1 MNDNIFYWIWLQQVI
16 GYGSYKIKNILSKY
30 NDAKSFYELGY
41 AGWKSSNCLTMKGL
55 ERARKYSYNSAKKI
69 ILECAKLNYSIITF
83 NDVEYPERLKNI
95 DNSPCVLYIK
105 GDLPNIDN
113 SIAISI
119 VGTRAADESGMM
131 ISYNFAAELSKSGA
145 LIVSGGALGIDEV
158 AHKGAIDSGGKTVCV
173 LGSGLD
179 ANYPKENSS
188 LRYDISKNGALV
200 SEYPP
205 GIAPMPQNFPV
216 RNRIISGLSL
226 GTLIVQAGKRSGA
239 LITANLA
246 LNQNRDVFAIPGDI
260 RNKLSSGTNDLIKNG
275 AKPVTCPLDII
286 EEYIKVYAD
295 KFNTRDISD
304 KTDKE
309 YKSSNYNSNLVYD
322 LDNKIETGFINK
334 LSDNAK
340 RIYNVLG
347 TDKKHIDD
355 ISVQTKLPANIVLQ
369 AITELEICDAISSY
383 SGKRY
388 SKNLNN

>member
-16 GYGSYKIKNILSKY
+16 GYGSCKIKRILSEY

-41 AGWKSSNCLTMKGL
+41 AGWKSSHCLTVKGL
-55 ERARKYSYNSAKKI
+55 ERAKKYSYNSAKKI
-69 ILECAKLNYSIITF
+69 IEECVKLNQSIITF
-83 NDVEYPERLKNI
+83 NDVRYPERLKNI
-95 DNSPCVLYIK
+95 DNSPCVLYIR
-105 GDLPNIDN
+105 GDLPDIDN

-119 VGTRAADESGMM
+119 VGTRAADESSMM
-131 ISYNFAAELSKSGA
+131 ISYNFATELTKSGA
-145 LIVSGGALGIDEV
+145 LIVSGGALGIDEA

-179 ANYPKENSS
+179 VNYPKENSS
-188 LRYDISKNGALV
+188 LRYDISKNGALI

-205 GIAPMPQNFPV
+205 GVAPMPQNFPV

-260 RNKLSSGTNDLIKNG
+260 RNELSEGTNDLIKNG
-275 AKPVTCPLDII
+275 AKPVTCSLDII

-295 KFNTRDISD
+295 KFNIKDVKYEDD
-304 KTDKE
+304 KKYE
-309 YKSSNYNSNLVYD
+309 SNNYNSNLVCNT
-322 LDNKIETGFINK
+322 DNTIDTSFINK
-334 LSDNAK
+334 LSNNAK
-340 RIYNVLG
+340 KVYNALG

-369 AITELEICDAISSY
+369 AITELEIFGVINSY

-388 SKNLNN
+388 SKN